1 MTIRTKPQLVE
12 LILVRGRDL
21 NMHRPHI
28 ARWIR
33 GLAFA
38 IASLTILGGPNAA
51 AQEPE
56 LKIGIIGPFSGQGA
70 GAAQQV
76 FDGFSLGIESSGG
89 KVGGLKTTVIRED
102 DQLKPDVGL
111 QAANKLIERDKVDVI
126 FGPHYSNV
134 MLAAYRTIID
144 HKIPII
150 SAVAGPSQIAGKQC
164 SPYFFSASFQND
176 EAFEV
181 MGSYLQQKGIKR
193 VYLLAP
199 NYPAGKD
206 GFIGFKRTYKGEIV
220 GEVYTGLSQ
229 FDFAAEIAQIKD
241 AKPDLVL
248 VFYPATYGINFHKQ
262 YGQSGL
268 AKDIPLYSAFS
279 LDGTTLPAVGDAA
292 VGTFQSSTW
301 NTDSPG
307 AANAKFVGDFT
318 KKFNYEPTFISAYA
332 FDGVRLLDS
341 AIRAVGGKIAD
352 KPALIAAL
360 EKADFQSV
368 RGDFKFTSNH
378 FPIQD
383 YNLLEVVKTP
393 QDKLIQVTRGKMATD
408 YSNQYVADCKMPA
421 P

>member
-1 MTIRTKPQLVE
+1 MKIRTAFHP
-12 LILVRGRDL
+12 
-21 NMHRPHI
+21 
-28 ARWIR
+28 AIR
-33 GLAFA
+33 GALVPLASA
-38 IASLTILGGPNAA
+38 LLAAGLLGTAA

-56 LKIGIIGPFSGQGA
+56 LKIGLIGPFSGQGA

-76 FDGFSLGIESSGG
+76 LDGFLLGVDAADGN
-89 KVGGLKTTVIRED
+89 VGGLKTTVIRED

-111 QAANKLIERDKVDVI
+111 QAANKLIERDKVDLIV
-126 FGPHYSNV
+126 GPHYSNV

-150 SAVAGPSQIAGKQC
+150 SAVAGPSLIAGKQC
-164 SPYFFSASFQND
+164 SPYFFSVSFQND

-193 VYLLAP
+193 VYLMAP

-206 GFIGFKRTYKGEIV
+206 GFVGFKRTYKGEIV

-241 AKPDLVL
+241 AKPELVL

-268 AKDIPLYSAFS
+268 GKEIPLYSAFS

-292 VGTFQSSTW
+292 IGTFQSSTW

-307 AANAKFVGDFT
+307 EANKKFVADFA
-318 KKFNYEPTFISAYA
+318 KKYNYDPTFISAYA
-332 FDGVRLLDS
+332 YDGARLLDS
-341 AIRAVGGKIAD
+341 ALKSIGGKISD

-360 EKADFQSV
+360 EKANFTSV
-368 RGDFKFTSNH
+368 RGNFKFTSNH

-383 YNLLEVVKTP
+383 YNLLEVVKNA
-393 QDKLIQVTRGKMATD
+393 DGKLVQVTRAKMQNN
-408 YSNQYVADCKMPA
+408 YSNQYVADCRMP
-421 P
+421 PP